1 MTENTTASGDWD
13 DWDDKPKKKRGKH
26 HFKAW
31 EDEIVKE
38 NWQTKTDEWI
48 GEKIGRTAEAVA
60 RRRKALGFT
69 KKSGRPAKKTR
80 QDAIFTNP
88 TEYNLSQLSKD
99 DRLEFYKTKF
109 TQNKR
114 YQWLQRT
121 LMDDELEYYRIKY
134 IETIDSL
141 DSISLQEEDLLH
153 NMIMTEIQI
162 IRLQVQVKDQLQQ
175 YYDNDDDEARPPP
188 QWLYKDLSEAEARY
202 VRYQEKLKLTREQR
216 LKTDKEEKIT
226 IAAMVRSFL
235 DAQNRQRA
243 GEMAGQMSYGMKKCK
258 DDMDKMQFLIGG

>member
-1 MTENTTASGDWD
+1 MTSETDWD
-13 DWDDKPKKKRGKH
+13 DWEKPKKKNKG
-26 HFKAW
+26 HFKTW
-31 EDEIVKE
+31 EDVIVKE

-48 GEKIGRTAEAVA
+48 GEKIGRTAESVQ
-60 RRRKALGFT
+60 RRRKSLGLI
-69 KKSGRPAKKTR
+69 KKSGRPSKKTR
-80 QDAIFTNP
+80 QEAIFTNP

-109 TQNKR
+109 TENKR
-114 YQWLQRT
+114 YPWLKRT
-121 LMDDELEYYRIKY
+121 LLKDEMEYYRIKY

-162 IRLQVQVKDQLQQ
+162 IRIQAQIKEQLEQ
-175 YYDNDDDEARPPP
+175 YYDNDDEDARPPP
-188 QWLYKDLSEAEARY
+188 QYLYKDLSEAEARY
-202 VRYQEKLKLTREQR
+202 VKYQEKLKLTREQR

-235 DAQNRQRA
+235 DAQNRHKS
-243 GEMAGQMSYGMKKCK
+243 GEMAGQMAYGMKRCK
-258 DDMDKMQFLIGG
+258 EDMDKMQFLLGG